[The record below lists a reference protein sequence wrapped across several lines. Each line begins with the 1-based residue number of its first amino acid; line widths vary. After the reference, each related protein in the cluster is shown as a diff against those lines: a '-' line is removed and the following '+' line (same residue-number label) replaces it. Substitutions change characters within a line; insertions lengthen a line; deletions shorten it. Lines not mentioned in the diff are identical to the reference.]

1 MQKWSANTI
10 FRSTDTQLDSLWELS
25 KKTKRVQLQLFLDC
39 AGTGP
44 LTKLLA
50 SFSPLRLSI
59 LYIFKTDHIINKM
72 K

>member
-44 LTKLLA
+44 LNKTTRILFTFTFKY
-50 SFSPLRLSI
+50 PL
-59 LYIFKTDHIINKM
+59 YF
-72 K
+72 